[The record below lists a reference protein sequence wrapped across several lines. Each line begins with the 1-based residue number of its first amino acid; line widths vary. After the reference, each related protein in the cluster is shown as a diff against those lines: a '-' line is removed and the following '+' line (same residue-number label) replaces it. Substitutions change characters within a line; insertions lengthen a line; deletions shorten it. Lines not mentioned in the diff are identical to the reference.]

1 VNRYDR
7 ATALL
12 VVDVQNDFADPNGNL
27 YVDGGEQVVEVVN
40 REVADALAAGAT
52 VVYTQ
57 DWHPP
62 VTPHFEKDGGI
73 WPVHCVAGTWGAEFH
88 PSLVVQPE
96 AEVVRKGVGGEDG
109 YSGFT
114 VREPQSGE
122 RHGTG
127 LEDVL
132 RRQGVEK
139 VVVAGLATDYC
150 VRETVLDALSR
161 GFAATV
167 VTNAVRAVDLQPG
180 DGDRA
185 LEEVRAAGAVLA

>member
-1 VNRYDR
+1 
-7 ATALL
+7 
-12 VVDVQNDFADPNGNL
+12 
-27 YVDGGEQVVEVVN
+27 
-40 REVADALAAGAT
+40 
-52 VVYTQ
+52 
-57 DWHPP
+57 
-62 VTPHFEKDGGI
+62 
-73 WPVHCVAGTWGAEFH
+73 
-88 PSLVVQPE
+88 
-96 AEVVRKGVGGEDG
+96 VGGEDG

-167 VTNAVRAVDLQPG
+167 VTDAVRAVDLQPG

-185 LEEVRAAGAVLA
+185 LEDVRAAGAVLA